1 MDVERAL
8 ELVQQARAIAA
19 ERGVN
24 ATVAVHD
31 DAGHP
36 LVVVRGKRWH
46 GPYMAMGKARLAAAF
61 AKPTKDL
68 VAQWADRPMFGASLV
83 EIIPGGVTVN
93 PGGMPLFDGRRVRGR
108 HRRGRR
114 LAPGRPRDRG
124 RGRGVF
130 PAVPRN
136 LDLMNLI
143 HRPEGGNNNMRRIWK
158 RLRVPLTALFVLA
171 LVAASCGDDEADEPV
186 AAVDTAALDAAEAG
200 RSVSGG

>member
-19 ERGVN
+19 ERGIN

-93 PGGMPLFDGRRVRGR
+93 PGGVPLFD
-108 HRRGRR
+108 
-114 LAPGRPRDRG
+114 D
-124 RGRGVF
+124 GVCVG
-130 PAVPRN
+130 AIGV
-136 LDLMNLI
+136 
-143 HRPEGGNNNMRRIWK
+143 GGGSPQVDHEI
-158 RLRVPLTALFVLA
+158 
-171 LVAASCGDDEADEPV
+171 AAA
-186 AAVDTAALDAAEAG
+186 AAEQFH
-200 RSVSGG
+200 RSEEAKI

>member
-8 ELVQQARAIAA
+8 ELVHQARSIAA

-68 VAQWADRPMFGASLV
+68 VAMWADRPMFPASLV

-93 PGGMPLFDGRRVRGR
+93 PGGVPLFD
-108 HRRGRR
+108 
-114 LAPGRPRDRG
+114 D
-124 RGRGVF
+124 GVCVG
-130 PAVPRN
+130 AIGV
-136 LDLMNLI
+136 
-143 HRPEGGNNNMRRIWK
+143 GGGSPQIDHEI
-158 RLRVPLTALFVLA
+158 
-171 LVAASCGDDEADEPV
+171 AAA
-186 AAVDTAALDAAEAG
+186 AAEQFHQSQESQESQG
-200 RSVSGG
+200 TEI